1 MPRFGARAVVADA
14 AMTEWQTSNRKGL
27 TCGTPSAVAPG
38 RDGAAVASAP
48 TAASAAVPVTGQPE
62 YSPTNK
68 QRSEILT
75 WLAGGHTATQA
86 VRERRAAGP
95 TFGELAGRWR
105 AGVENGS
112 IAKRRGRYRRTR
124 AGRDTGDELAPS
136 RARRSRLGRTPA
148 SAAARHPVRMP
159 AHLRVR

>member
-75 WLAGGHTATQA
+75 WLAGGHKATQA

-95 TFGELAGRWR
+95 TFGELARRWR

-112 IAKRRGRYRRTR
+112 IAKRRGRGRYSPTTWRRYGHSLDYTLLPAR
-124 AGRDTGDELAPS
+124 SERFPLGEGFGD
-136 RARRSRLGRTPA
+136 
-148 SAAARHPVRMP
+148 
-159 AHLRVR
+159 